1 MAGGRRPPRGEPSA
15 GELHGG
21 GEPTES
27 RAGPRRACV
36 EELPSGWV
44 HDPSRPTRVLVVD
57 DHPVVRQGVVAVLDA
72 EESLEVVGQADS
84 AEGALE
90 VLAQLVP
97 DVVLLDARLPGM
109 TGVEA
114 ARTMLAEHPRLRA
127 VLLTSFTNQ
136 GVLLDALDAGI
147 HGLVLKES
155 DATIIVAAVRAVA
168 SGRQFIDPLVEHR
181 LLAARDHRRRA
192 RRRYGLT
199 PAELEVLEMVPQGLT
214 NSEISSALGLSAN
227 TVKTHL
233 AHAMRKLELRNRAE
247 AAVFVS
253 SGGLS

>member
-15 GELHGG
+15 GELHSG
-21 GEPTES
+21 GEPTGS
-27 RAGPRRACV
+27 RAGPHRACV
-36 EELPSGWV
+36 EEISPGSV
-44 HDPSRPTRVLVVD
+44 DDRASRTRVLVVD
-57 DHPVVRQGVVAVLDA
+57 DHPVVRQGVVALLNA
-72 EESLEVVGQADS
+72 EPSIEVIGQSES
-84 AEGALE
+84 AEGAIE
-90 VLAQLVP
+90 VLAHLLA

-109 TGVEA
+109 SGIDA
-114 ARTMLAEHPRLRA
+114 ARTMLAEDPRFRA
-127 VLLTSFTNQ
+127 VLLTGFTNQ

-147 HGLVLKES
+147 QGLVLKES
-155 DATIIVAAVRAVA
+155 DATTIVAAVQAVA
-168 SGRQFIDPLVEHR
+168 SGRHFIDPLVERR
-181 LLAARDHRRRA
+181 LLAAREHRRQA
-192 RRRYGLT
+192 RQRYGLT

-247 AAVFVS
+247 AAVFVL

>member
-1 MAGGRRPPRGEPSA
+1 MAGGRRPARGEPSA

-27 RAGPRRACV
+27 RAEPWRACV
-36 EELPSGWV
+36 EEISPDGV
-44 HDPSRPTRVLVVD
+44 RDCPPRRVLVVD
-57 DHPVVRQGVVAVLDA
+57 DHPVVRQGVVALLNA
-72 EESLEVVGQADS
+72 EPSLEVVGQAES
-84 AEGALE
+84 AEEALD
-90 VLAQLVP
+90 VVARLLP
-97 DVVLLDARLPGM
+97 DVVLLDARLPGLS
-109 TGVEA
+109 GVDA
-114 ARTMLAEHPRLRA
+114 ARTMLPEHPRLRA
-127 VLLTSFTNQ
+127 VLLTGFTNQ

-155 DATIIVAAVRAVA
+155 DATTIVAAVRAVA
-168 SGRQFIDPLVEHR
+168 SGQQFIDPLVEHR
-181 LLAARDHRRRA
+181 LLATREHRRRA
-192 RRRYGLT
+192 RQRYGLT

-233 AHAMRKLELRNRAE
+233 AHAMRKLEVRNRAE
-247 AAVFVS
+247 AAVFVL